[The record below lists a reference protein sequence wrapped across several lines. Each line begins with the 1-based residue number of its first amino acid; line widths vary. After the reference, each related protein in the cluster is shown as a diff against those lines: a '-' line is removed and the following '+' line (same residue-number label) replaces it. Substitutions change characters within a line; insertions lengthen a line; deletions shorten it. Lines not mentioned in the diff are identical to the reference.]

1 MIKYTRRTVAHLR
14 HIFATVRTVWRMIC
28 GRLYVFRDES
38 DAFLAY
44 IEDQLEGTTPHDLSK
59 DVRLAIYVSEAL
71 AEIERRKRRR

>member
-1 MIKYTRRTVAHLR
+1 MKLITQLNYVPAL
-14 HIFATVRTVWRMIC
+14 VRTVRKPITH
-28 GRLYVFRDES
+28 RLYIFRDES

-71 AEIERRKRRR
+71 AEIERRKRLK